1 MNAKGTVWLKVTGIL
16 LLIIGALQLIST
28 IILTYFGYKV
38 VPLPF
43 LLDLDMATTTSGL
56 SSILSLGAGFLGV
69 RYCARPA
76 RAKLCYMVG
85 MFMLLV
91 NLAIN
96 VFNMIQRAQLGE
108 PFSLALLCFTLIGL
122 FLPSCYVIGAR
133 KNMPPT
139 EED

>member
-1 MNAKGTVWLKVTGIL
+1 MNTKGTVWLKVTGIL
-16 LLIIGALQLIST
+16 LLIIGAFQLIST
-28 IILTYFGYKV
+28 IVLTYFGYKI
-38 VPLPF
+38 VPFPF
-43 LLDLDMATTTSGL
+43 LLDLDMATTTTGL
-56 SSILSLGAGFLGV
+56 SSILSLGAGVLGV

-96 VFNMIQRAQLGE
+96 VFNMIQRAQMGE
-108 PFSLALLCFTLIGL
+108 PFSFALLLVTFISLL
-122 FLPSCYVIGAR
+122 LPFCYLIGAR